1 MQPAILY
8 TGVVS
13 DGNERRAGAATPP
26 ALIRVEDFLN
36 TLDERRFERRGRR
49 HAGGDLLATEA
60 DLAAWLVGRGL
71 LPPDEPVDRES
82 FALALA
88 LRRALRGALAARAG
102 QQQETDHDAAAVL
115 RSLPLRL
122 ELDPAGEAVLRP
134 AEAGVRGALAV
145 LAADIAAAAAAGV
158 WPRLKMCGHVDCRW
172 VFYDGS
178 RNGRGRWC
186 AMDVCGNRA
195 KTHAYR
201 QRHAA
206 TRSQQ

>member
-1 MQPAILY
+1 M
-8 TGVVS
+8 S
-13 DGNERRAGAATPP
+13 DSNERRAGVATPP

-49 HAGGDLLATEA
+49 HAGGDALVTEA

-71 LPPDEPVDRES
+71 LSPGEPVDRES
-82 FALALA
+82 FELALA

-102 QQQETDHDAAAVL
+102 QQQKTETDLDAAAVL

-122 ELDPAGEAVLRP
+122 ELDPGGEAALRP
-134 AEAGVRGALAV
+134 AEAGARGAVAG
-145 LAADIAAAAAAGV
+145 LAADIAVAAAAGV
-158 WPRLKMCGHVDCRW
+158 WPRLKMCGHGDCRW

>member
-1 MQPAILY
+1 
-8 TGVVS
+8 VV
-13 DGNERRAGAATPP
+13 A
-26 ALIRVEDFLN
+26 
-36 TLDERRFERRGRR
+36 
-49 HAGGDLLATEA
+49 EA
-60 DLAAWLVGRGL
+60 DLATWLVGRGL
-71 LPPDEPVDRES
+71 LPPGEPVDRES
-82 FALALA
+82 FALALT
-88 LRRALRGALAARAG
+88 LRRALRGALAVRAG

-134 AEAGVRGALAV
+134 AEAGARGAVAA
-145 LAADIAAAAAAGV
+145 LAADIAVATAAGV

-201 QRHAA
+201 QRQAA

>member
-1 MQPAILY
+1 
-8 TGVVS
+8 VS
-13 DGNERRAGAATPP
+13 DSNERRVGAETPP
-26 ALIRVEDFLN
+26 ALIHVEDFLN

-49 HAGGDLLATEA
+49 HAGGDALTTEA
-60 DLAAWLVGRGL
+60 DLAAWLVGRGM
-71 LPPDEPVDRES
+71 LPPNEPVDRES
-82 FALALA
+82 FELALA

-102 QQQETDHDAAAVL
+102 QQQEPETDPDAAAVL

-122 ELDPAGEAVLRP
+122 EVDHGGEAALRP
-134 AEAGVRGALAV
+134 AEGGARGAIAV
-145 LAADIAAAAAAGV
+145 LAADIAVAAAAGV

-201 QRHAA
+201 QRQAE
-206 TRSQQ
+206 TRSRQ